1 MNAINS
7 WSKKLGQMVL
17 TFVRNHKRI
26 LIEVFSVVAF
36 FVFITL
42 SINKCTYYKNV
53 NDKNIIAL
61 TDSVKYYKGKY
72 GNEVAKK
79 TMVETDCKNLQ
90 NINDSLYRMIQSMQ
104 VKKPDIVIGGSTS
117 IDNGKHDTVWVPTVT
132 EITSKNIYRKFDFSN
147 QYRELVGN
155 VNYTND
161 TLGLHIEKD
170 RIQFKYALAIKDNAV
185 YMTSDNP
192 YVKFNSITGLTIPKQ
207 KKEKKF
213 GIGPSVFGG
222 YSNKGFVYGVGI
234 GLQYNL
240 ISFWKFLKIVLYL
253 NRIKIEWIIMD
264 KLTDMDKFLMLYFIF
279 WWIVDI
285 RFYPYFVKSLPSTD
299 EFNLTNIFRK
309 QYEKYLDV

>member
-1 MNAINS
+1 MNAIS
-7 WSKKLGQMVL
+7 LWSKKLGQMVL

-61 TDSVKYYKGKY
+61 TDSVNYYKGKY

-79 TMVETDCKNLQ
+79 TMIETDCKNLQ
-90 NINDSLYRMIQSMQ
+90 IINDSLYRMIQNMQ
-104 VKKPDIVIGGSTS
+104 VKKPDIVIGGSTL
-117 IDNGKHDTVWVPTVT
+117 IDNGKYDTVWVPTVT

-147 QYRELVGN
+147 QYRELIGN
-155 VNYTND
+155 VSYTND
-161 TLGLHIEKD
+161 TLGLYIEKD
-170 RIQFKYALAIKDNAV
+170 RIQFKYALAVKDNVV

-192 YVKFNSITGLTIPKQ
+192 YVKFNSITGLKIPKQ

-222 YSNKGFVYGVGI
+222 YSNKGFVYGIGI

-240 ISFWKFLKIVLYL
+240 ISF
-253 NRIKIEWIIMD
+253 
-264 KLTDMDKFLMLYFIF
+264 
-279 WWIVDI
+279 
-285 RFYPYFVKSLPSTD
+285 
-299 EFNLTNIFRK
+299 
-309 QYEKYLDV
+309 

>member
-7 WSKKLGQMVL
+7 WNKLMWQ
-17 TFVRNHKRI
+17 TATSFVRNHKRI

-36 FVFITL
+36 FVFISL
-42 SINKCTYYKNV
+42 SINKCTYYKNA
-53 NDKNIIAL
+53 NDNNIIAL

-72 GNEVAKK
+72 SNEVAKK
-79 TMVETDCKNLQ
+79 TMVEADYKNLQ

-104 VKKPDIVIGGSTS
+104 VKKPDMVIGGSTS
-117 IDNGKHDTVWVPTVT
+117 IDNGNHDTIYIPTVT

-147 QYRELVGN
+147 QYRELTGN
-155 VNYTND
+155 VSYTND

-170 RIQFKYALAIKDNAV
+170 RIQFKYALAVKDNAV

-213 GIGPSVFGG
+213 GIGPSVFSG

-234 GLQYNL
+234 GLQYN
-240 ISFWKFLKIVLYL
+240 
-253 NRIKIEWIIMD
+253 
-264 KLTDMDKFLMLYFIF
+264 FINF
-279 WWIVDI
+279 
-285 RFYPYFVKSLPSTD
+285 
-299 EFNLTNIFRK
+299 
-309 QYEKYLDV
+309 

>member
-1 MNAINS
+1 MNAIS
-7 WSKKLGQMVL
+7 LWSKKLGQMVL

-36 FVFITL
+36 FVFMTL

-79 TMVETDCKNLQ
+79 TMIETDCKNLQ
-90 NINDSLYRMIQSMQ
+90 IINDSLYRMIQSMQ
-104 VKKPDIVIGGSTS
+104 VKKPDIVIGGSTL
-117 IDNGKHDTVWVPTVT
+117 IDNGKHDTVYIPTVT

-147 QYRELVGN
+147 QYRELTGN
-155 VNYTND
+155 VSYTND
-161 TLGLHIEKD
+161 TLGLYIEND
-170 RIQFKYALAIKDNAV
+170 IMQFKYALAIKDNVV

-207 KKEKKF
+207 KKENKF

-222 YSNKGFVYGVGI
+222 YSNKGFVYGIGI

-240 ISFWKFLKIVLYL
+240 ISF
-253 NRIKIEWIIMD
+253 
-264 KLTDMDKFLMLYFIF
+264 
-279 WWIVDI
+279 
-285 RFYPYFVKSLPSTD
+285 
-299 EFNLTNIFRK
+299 
-309 QYEKYLDV
+309 

>member
-1 MNAINS
+1 MNAIS
-7 WSKKLGQMVL
+7 LWSKKLGQMVL

-79 TMVETDCKNLQ
+79 TMIETDCKNLQ
-90 NINDSLYRMIQSMQ
+90 IINDSLYRMIQSMQ

-117 IDNGKHDTVWVPTVT
+117 IDNGKHDTVYIPTVT

-147 QYRELVGN
+147 QYRELTGN
-155 VNYTND
+155 VSYIND

-170 RIQFKYALAIKDNAV
+170 RIQFKYALAVKDNVV

-222 YSNKGFVYGVGI
+222 YSNKGFVYGIGI

-240 ISFWKFLKIVLYL
+240 ISF
-253 NRIKIEWIIMD
+253 
-264 KLTDMDKFLMLYFIF
+264 
-279 WWIVDI
+279 
-285 RFYPYFVKSLPSTD
+285 
-299 EFNLTNIFRK
+299 
-309 QYEKYLDV
+309 

>member
-1 MNAINS
+1 MNAISS

-36 FVFITL
+36 FVFMTL

-53 NDKNIIAL
+53 NNKNIIAL

-79 TMVETDCKNLQ
+79 TMIETDCKNLQ
-90 NINDSLYRMIQSMQ
+90 IINDSLYKMIQSMQ

-117 IDNGKHDTVWVPTVT
+117 IDNGKHDTVYIPTVT

-147 QYRELVGN
+147 QYRELTGN
-155 VNYTND
+155 VSYTND
-161 TLGLHIEKD
+161 TLGLYIEKD
-170 RIQFKYALAIKDNAV
+170 RMQFKYALAVKDNVV

-222 YSNKGFVYGVGI
+222 YSNKGFVYGIGI
-234 GLQYNL
+234 GLQYN
-240 ISFWKFLKIVLYL
+240 
-253 NRIKIEWIIMD
+253 
-264 KLTDMDKFLMLYFIF
+264 FINF
-279 WWIVDI
+279 
-285 RFYPYFVKSLPSTD
+285 
-299 EFNLTNIFRK
+299 
-309 QYEKYLDV
+309 

>member
-1 MNAINS
+1 MNAIS
-7 WSKKLGQMVL
+7 LWSKKLGQMVL

-61 TDSVKYYKGKY
+61 NDSVNYYKGKY

-79 TMVETDCKNLQ
+79 TMIETDCKNLQ
-90 NINDSLYRMIQSMQ
+90 IINDSLYRMIQSMQ
-104 VKKPDIVIGGSTS
+104 VKKPDIVIGGSSS

-132 EITSKNIYRKFDFSN
+132 EINSKNIYRKFDFSN
-147 QYRELVGN
+147 QYRELTGN
-155 VNYTND
+155 VSYTND
-161 TLGLHIEKD
+161 TLGLYIEKD
-170 RIQFKYALAIKDNAV
+170 IMQFKYALAVKDNVV

-222 YSNKGFVYGVGI
+222 YSNKGFVYGIGI
-234 GLQYNL
+234 GLQYN
-240 ISFWKFLKIVLYL
+240 
-253 NRIKIEWIIMD
+253 
-264 KLTDMDKFLMLYFIF
+264 FINF
-279 WWIVDI
+279 
-285 RFYPYFVKSLPSTD
+285 
-299 EFNLTNIFRK
+299 
-309 QYEKYLDV
+309 

>member
-1 MNAINS
+1 MNAIS
-7 WSKKLGQMVL
+7 LWSKKLGQMVL

-26 LIEVFSVVAF
+26 LIEVFSVIAF

-79 TMVETDCKNLQ
+79 TMIETDCKNLQ

-104 VKKPDIVIGGSTS
+104 VKKPDIVIGGSSS

-147 QYRELVGN
+147 QYRELTGN
-155 VNYTND
+155 VSYTND
-161 TLGLHIEKD
+161 TLGLYIEKD
-170 RIQFKYALAIKDNAV
+170 IMQFKYALAIKDNVV

-207 KKEKKF
+207 KKENKF

-222 YSNKGFVYGVGI
+222 YSNKGFVYGIGI

-240 ISFWKFLKIVLYL
+240 ISF
-253 NRIKIEWIIMD
+253 
-264 KLTDMDKFLMLYFIF
+264 
-279 WWIVDI
+279 
-285 RFYPYFVKSLPSTD
+285 
-299 EFNLTNIFRK
+299 
-309 QYEKYLDV
+309 

>member
-1 MNAINS
+1 MNAINL

-36 FVFITL
+36 FVFITW

-61 TDSVKYYKGKY
+61 TDSVNYYKGKY

-79 TMVETDCKNLQ
+79 TMIETDCKNLQ
-90 NINDSLYRMIQSMQ
+90 IINDSLYRMIQSMQ

-117 IDNGKHDTVWVPTVT
+117 IDNGKHDTIYIPTVT
-132 EITSKNIYRKFDFSN
+132 EIASKNIYRKFDFSN
-147 QYRELVGN
+147 QYRELTGN
-155 VNYTND
+155 VSYTND
-161 TLGLHIEKD
+161 TLGLYIEKD
-170 RIQFKYALAIKDNAV
+170 IMQFKYALAVKDNVV

-192 YVKFNSITGLTIPKQ
+192 YVKFNSITGLKIPKQ

-222 YSNKGFVYGVGI
+222 YSNKGFVYGIGI

-240 ISFWKFLKIVLYL
+240 ISF
-253 NRIKIEWIIMD
+253 
-264 KLTDMDKFLMLYFIF
+264 
-279 WWIVDI
+279 
-285 RFYPYFVKSLPSTD
+285 
-299 EFNLTNIFRK
+299 
-309 QYEKYLDV
+309 

>member
-1 MNAINS
+1 MNAIS
-7 WSKKLGQMVL
+7 LWSKKLGQMVL

-36 FVFITL
+36 LVFITL

-79 TMVETDCKNLQ
+79 TMIETDCKNLQ
-90 NINDSLYRMIQSMQ
+90 IINDSLYRMIQSMQ

-147 QYRELVGN
+147 QYRELTGN
-155 VNYTND
+155 VSYTND

-170 RIQFKYALAIKDNAV
+170 ITQFKYALAVKDNVV

-192 YVKFNSITGLTIPKQ
+192 YVKFNSITGLKIPKQ
-207 KKEKKF
+207 KEEKKF

-222 YSNKGFVYGVGI
+222 YSNKGFVYGIGI

-240 ISFWKFLKIVLYL
+240 ISF
-253 NRIKIEWIIMD
+253 
-264 KLTDMDKFLMLYFIF
+264 
-279 WWIVDI
+279 
-285 RFYPYFVKSLPSTD
+285 
-299 EFNLTNIFRK
+299 
-309 QYEKYLDV
+309 

>member
-42 SINKCTYYKNV
+42 SINKCTYYKNA
-53 NDKNIIAL
+53 NDNNIIAL

-79 TMVETDCKNLQ
+79 TMVEADYKNLQ

-117 IDNGKHDTVWVPTVT
+117 IDNGKHDTIYIPTVT

-147 QYRELVGN
+147 QYRELTGN

-170 RIQFKYALAIKDNAV
+170 RIQFKYALAVKDNVV

-213 GIGPSVFGG
+213 GIGPSVFSG
-222 YSNKGFVYGVGI
+222 YSNKGFVYGIGI

-240 ISFWKFLKIVLYL
+240 ISF
-253 NRIKIEWIIMD
+253 
-264 KLTDMDKFLMLYFIF
+264 
-279 WWIVDI
+279 
-285 RFYPYFVKSLPSTD
+285 
-299 EFNLTNIFRK
+299 
-309 QYEKYLDV
+309 

>member
-1 MNAINS
+1 MNAIS
-7 WSKKLGQMVL
+7 LWSKKLGQMVL

-36 FVFITL
+36 FIFVTL

-53 NDKNIIAL
+53 NNKNIIAL

-79 TMVETDCKNLQ
+79 TMIETDCKNLQ

-104 VKKPDIVIGGSTS
+104 VKKPDIVIGGSSS
-117 IDNGKHDTVWVPTVT
+117 IDNGKHDTVYIPTVT

-147 QYRELVGN
+147 QYRELTGN

-170 RIQFKYALAIKDNAV
+170 RIQFKYALAVKDNVV

-213 GIGPSVFGG
+213 GIGPSIFGG

-234 GLQYNL
+234 GLQYNF
-240 ISFWKFLKIVLYL
+240 ISF
-253 NRIKIEWIIMD
+253 
-264 KLTDMDKFLMLYFIF
+264 
-279 WWIVDI
+279 
-285 RFYPYFVKSLPSTD
+285 
-299 EFNLTNIFRK
+299 
-309 QYEKYLDV
+309 

>member
-1 MNAINS
+1 MNAISS
-7 WSKKLGQMVL
+7 WNKLMWQ
-17 TFVRNHKRI
+17 TATSFVRNHKRI

-36 FVFITL
+36 FVFMTL

-53 NDKNIIAL
+53 NNKNIIAL
-61 TDSVKYYKGKY
+61 TDSVNYYKGKY

-79 TMVETDCKNLQ
+79 TMIETDCKNLQ

-104 VKKPDIVIGGSTS
+104 VKKPDIAIGGSTS
-117 IDNGKHDTVWVPTVT
+117 IDNGKHDTVYIPTVT

-147 QYRELVGN
+147 QYRELTGN

-222 YSNKGFVYGVGI
+222 YSNKGFVYGIGI

-240 ISFWKFLKIVLYL
+240 ISF
-253 NRIKIEWIIMD
+253 
-264 KLTDMDKFLMLYFIF
+264 
-279 WWIVDI
+279 
-285 RFYPYFVKSLPSTD
+285 
-299 EFNLTNIFRK
+299 
-309 QYEKYLDV
+309 

>member
-1 MNAINS
+1 MNAINL

-53 NDKNIIAL
+53 NNKNIIAL

-79 TMVETDCKNLQ
+79 TMIETDCKNLQ
-90 NINDSLYRMIQSMQ
+90 IINDSLYRMIQSMQ
-104 VKKPDIVIGGSTS
+104 VKKPDMVIGGSTS

-147 QYRELVGN
+147 QYRDLTGN
-155 VNYTND
+155 VSYTND
-161 TLGLHIEKD
+161 TLGLYIEKD
-170 RIQFKYALAIKDNAV
+170 IMQFKYALAVKDNVV

-222 YSNKGFVYGVGI
+222 YSNKGFVYGIGI

-240 ISFWKFLKIVLYL
+240 ISF
-253 NRIKIEWIIMD
+253 
-264 KLTDMDKFLMLYFIF
+264 
-279 WWIVDI
+279 
-285 RFYPYFVKSLPSTD
+285 
-299 EFNLTNIFRK
+299 
-309 QYEKYLDV
+309 

>member
-1 MNAINS
+1 MNAISS

-36 FVFITL
+36 FVFITW

-61 TDSVKYYKGKY
+61 TDSVNYYKGKY

-79 TMVETDCKNLQ
+79 TMIETDCKNLQ
-90 NINDSLYRMIQSMQ
+90 IINDSLYRMIQSMQ

-117 IDNGKHDTVWVPTVT
+117 IDNGKHDTVYIPTVT

-147 QYRELVGN
+147 QYRELTGN
-155 VNYTND
+155 VSYTND
-161 TLGLHIEKD
+161 TLGLYIEKD
-170 RIQFKYALAIKDNAV
+170 IMQFKYALAIKDNVV

-207 KKEKKF
+207 KKENKF

-222 YSNKGFVYGVGI
+222 YSNKGFVYGIGI
-234 GLQYNL
+234 GLQYN
-240 ISFWKFLKIVLYL
+240 
-253 NRIKIEWIIMD
+253 
-264 KLTDMDKFLMLYFIF
+264 FINF
-279 WWIVDI
+279 
-285 RFYPYFVKSLPSTD
+285 
-299 EFNLTNIFRK
+299 
-309 QYEKYLDV
+309 

>member
-1 MNAINS
+1 MNAIS
-7 WSKKLGQMVL
+7 LWSKKLGQMVL

-36 FVFITL
+36 FIFITL
-42 SINKCTYYKNV
+42 SINKCTYYKNI

-61 TDSVKYYKGKY
+61 TDSVNYYKGKY

-79 TMVETDCKNLQ
+79 TMIETDCKNLQ
-90 NINDSLYRMIQSMQ
+90 IINDSLYRMIQSMQ

-147 QYRELVGN
+147 QYRELTGN
-155 VNYTND
+155 VSYTND
-161 TLGLHIEKD
+161 TLGLYIEKD
-170 RIQFKYALAIKDNAV
+170 IMQFKYVLAVKDNVV

-222 YSNKGFVYGVGI
+222 YNNKGFVYGIGI
-234 GLQYNL
+234 GLQYN
-240 ISFWKFLKIVLYL
+240 
-253 NRIKIEWIIMD
+253 
-264 KLTDMDKFLMLYFIF
+264 FINF
-279 WWIVDI
+279 
-285 RFYPYFVKSLPSTD
+285 
-299 EFNLTNIFRK
+299 
-309 QYEKYLDV
+309 

>member
-1 MNAINS
+1 MNAIS
-7 WSKKLGQMVL
+7 LWSKKLGQMVL
-17 TFVRNHKRI
+17 TFIRNHKRI

-36 FVFITL
+36 FVFIAL

-79 TMVETDCKNLQ
+79 TMIETDCKNLQ
-90 NINDSLYRMIQSMQ
+90 IINDSLYRMIQSMQ

-117 IDNGKHDTVWVPTVT
+117 IDNGKHDTVWIPTVT
-132 EITSKNIYRKFDFSN
+132 EITSKNIYRKFDFST
-147 QYRELVGN
+147 QYRELTGN
-155 VNYTND
+155 VSYTND

-170 RIQFKYALAIKDNAV
+170 RIQFKYALAVKDNVV

-222 YSNKGFVYGVGI
+222 YSNKGFVYGIGI

-240 ISFWKFLKIVLYL
+240 ISF
-253 NRIKIEWIIMD
+253 
-264 KLTDMDKFLMLYFIF
+264 
-279 WWIVDI
+279 
-285 RFYPYFVKSLPSTD
+285 
-299 EFNLTNIFRK
+299 
-309 QYEKYLDV
+309 

>member
-79 TMVETDCKNLQ
+79 TMIETDCKNLQ

-104 VKKPDIVIGGSTS
+104 VKKPDMVIGGSTS
-117 IDNGKHDTVWVPTVT
+117 IDNGKHDTVWVLSTSTADVSATGVT

-147 QYRELVGN
+147 QYRELTGN

-170 RIQFKYALAIKDNAV
+170 RIQFKYALAVKDNAV

-234 GLQYNL
+234 GLQYN
-240 ISFWKFLKIVLYL
+240 
-253 NRIKIEWIIMD
+253 
-264 KLTDMDKFLMLYFIF
+264 FINF
-279 WWIVDI
+279 
-285 RFYPYFVKSLPSTD
+285 
-299 EFNLTNIFRK
+299 
-309 QYEKYLDV
+309 

>member
-1 MNAINS
+1 MNAISS

-36 FVFITL
+36 FVFITW
-42 SINKCTYYKNV
+42 SINKCTYYKTV

-61 TDSVKYYKGKY
+61 TDSVNYYKGKY

-79 TMVETDCKNLQ
+79 TMIETDCKNLQ
-90 NINDSLYRMIQSMQ
+90 IINDSLYRMIQSMQ

-117 IDNGKHDTVWVPTVT
+117 IDNGKHDTVYIPTVT

-147 QYRELVGN
+147 QYRELTGN
-155 VNYTND
+155 VSYTND
-161 TLGLHIEKD
+161 TLGLYIEKD
-170 RIQFKYALAIKDNAV
+170 IMQFKYALAVKDNVV

-222 YSNKGFVYGVGI
+222 YSNKGFVYGIGI

-240 ISFWKFLKIVLYL
+240 ISF
-253 NRIKIEWIIMD
+253 
-264 KLTDMDKFLMLYFIF
+264 
-279 WWIVDI
+279 
-285 RFYPYFVKSLPSTD
+285 
-299 EFNLTNIFRK
+299 
-309 QYEKYLDV
+309 

>member
-1 MNAINS
+1 MNAIS
-7 WSKKLGQMVL
+7 LWSKKLGQMVL

-61 TDSVKYYKGKY
+61 TDSVNYYKGKY

-79 TMVETDCKNLQ
+79 TMIETDCKNLQ
-90 NINDSLYRMIQSMQ
+90 IINDSLYRMIQSMQ
-104 VKKPDIVIGGSTS
+104 VKKPDMVIGGSTS

-132 EITSKNIYRKFDFSN
+132 EITSKNIYKKFDFSN
-147 QYRELVGN
+147 QYRELTGN
-155 VNYTND
+155 VSYTND
-161 TLGLHIEKD
+161 TLGLYIEKD
-170 RIQFKYALAIKDNAV
+170 IMQFKYALAVKDNVV

-192 YVKFNSITGLTIPKQ
+192 YVKFNSITGLKIPKQ

-222 YSNKGFVYGVGI
+222 YSNKGFVYGIGI
-234 GLQYNL
+234 GLQYN
-240 ISFWKFLKIVLYL
+240 
-253 NRIKIEWIIMD
+253 
-264 KLTDMDKFLMLYFIF
+264 FINF
-279 WWIVDI
+279 
-285 RFYPYFVKSLPSTD
+285 
-299 EFNLTNIFRK
+299 
-309 QYEKYLDV
+309 

>member
-1 MNAINS
+1 MNAINL

-61 TDSVKYYKGKY
+61 TDSVNYYKGKY

-79 TMVETDCKNLQ
+79 TMIETDCKNLQ
-90 NINDSLYRMIQSMQ
+90 IINDSLYRMIQSMQ

-147 QYRELVGN
+147 QYRDLTGN
-155 VNYTND
+155 VSYTND
-161 TLGLHIEKD
+161 TLGLYIEKD
-170 RIQFKYALAIKDNAV
+170 IMQFKYALAVKDNVV

-192 YVKFNSITGLTIPKQ
+192 YVKFNSITGLKIPKQ

-222 YSNKGFVYGVGI
+222 YSNKGFVYGIGI
-234 GLQYNL
+234 GLQYN
-240 ISFWKFLKIVLYL
+240 
-253 NRIKIEWIIMD
+253 
-264 KLTDMDKFLMLYFIF
+264 FINF
-279 WWIVDI
+279 
-285 RFYPYFVKSLPSTD
+285 
-299 EFNLTNIFRK
+299 
-309 QYEKYLDV
+309 

>member
-1 MNAINS
+1 MNAIS
-7 WSKKLGQMVL
+7 LWSKKLGQMVL

-26 LIEVFSVVAF
+26 FIEVFSVVAF

-61 TDSVKYYKGKY
+61 NDSVNYYKGKY

-79 TMVETDCKNLQ
+79 TMIETDCKNLQ
-90 NINDSLYRMIQSMQ
+90 IINDSLYRMIQSMQ

-147 QYRELVGN
+147 QYRELTGN
-155 VNYTND
+155 VSYTND
-161 TLGLHIEKD
+161 TLGLYIEKD
-170 RIQFKYALAIKDNAV
+170 RMQFKYALAVKDNVV

-213 GIGPSVFGG
+213 GIGPSLFGG
-222 YSNKGFVYGVGI
+222 YSNKGFVYGIGI
-234 GLQYNL
+234 GLQYN
-240 ISFWKFLKIVLYL
+240 
-253 NRIKIEWIIMD
+253 
-264 KLTDMDKFLMLYFIF
+264 FINF
-279 WWIVDI
+279 
-285 RFYPYFVKSLPSTD
+285 
-299 EFNLTNIFRK
+299 
-309 QYEKYLDV
+309 

>member
-1 MNAINS
+1 MNAISS

-36 FVFITL
+36 FVFITW
-42 SINKCTYYKNV
+42 SINKCTYYKTV

-61 TDSVKYYKGKY
+61 TDSVNYYKGKY

-79 TMVETDCKNLQ
+79 TMIETDCKNLQ
-90 NINDSLYRMIQSMQ
+90 IINDSLYRMVQSMQ

-117 IDNGKHDTVWVPTVT
+117 IDNGKRDTVYIPTVT

-147 QYRELVGN
+147 QYRELTGN
-155 VNYTND
+155 VSYTND
-161 TLGLHIEKD
+161 TLGLYIEKD
-170 RIQFKYALAIKDNAV
+170 RMQFKYALAVKDNVV

-222 YSNKGFVYGVGI
+222 YSNKGFVYGIGI
-234 GLQYNL
+234 GLQYN
-240 ISFWKFLKIVLYL
+240 
-253 NRIKIEWIIMD
+253 
-264 KLTDMDKFLMLYFIF
+264 FINF
-279 WWIVDI
+279 
-285 RFYPYFVKSLPSTD
+285 
-299 EFNLTNIFRK
+299 
-309 QYEKYLDV
+309 

>member
-1 MNAINS
+1 MNAIS
-7 WSKKLGQMVL
+7 LWSKKLGQMVL

-42 SINKCTYYKNV
+42 SINKCTYYKNT

-72 GNEVAKK
+72 DNEVAKK
-79 TMVETDCKNLQ
+79 TMIETDYKNLQ
-90 NINDSLYRMIQSMQ
+90 IINDSLYRMIQSMQ
-104 VKKPDIVIGGSTS
+104 VKKPDMVIGGSTS

-132 EITSKNIYRKFDFSN
+132 EITSKNIYKKFDFSN
-147 QYRELVGN
+147 QYRELTGN
-155 VNYTND
+155 VSYTND
-161 TLGLHIEKD
+161 TLGLYIEKD
-170 RIQFKYALAIKDNAV
+170 RMQFKYALAVKDNVV

-222 YSNKGFVYGVGI
+222 YSNKGFVYGIGI
-234 GLQYNL
+234 GLQYN
-240 ISFWKFLKIVLYL
+240 
-253 NRIKIEWIIMD
+253 
-264 KLTDMDKFLMLYFIF
+264 FINF
-279 WWIVDI
+279 
-285 RFYPYFVKSLPSTD
+285 
-299 EFNLTNIFRK
+299 
-309 QYEKYLDV
+309 

>member
-79 TMVETDCKNLQ
+79 TMIETDCKNLQ

-104 VKKPDIVIGGSTS
+104 VKKPDMVIGGSTS
-117 IDNGKHDTVWVPTVT
+117 IDNGKHDTVWVLSASTADVSATGVT

-147 QYRELVGN
+147 QYRELTGN

-170 RIQFKYALAIKDNAV
+170 RIQFKYALAVKDNAV

-234 GLQYNL
+234 GLQYN
-240 ISFWKFLKIVLYL
+240 
-253 NRIKIEWIIMD
+253 
-264 KLTDMDKFLMLYFIF
+264 FINF
-279 WWIVDI
+279 
-285 RFYPYFVKSLPSTD
+285 
-299 EFNLTNIFRK
+299 
-309 QYEKYLDV
+309 

>member
-1 MNAINS
+1 MNAIS
-7 WSKKLGQMVL
+7 LWSKKLGQMVL

-61 TDSVKYYKGKY
+61 TDSVNYYKGKY

-79 TMVETDCKNLQ
+79 TMIETDCKNLQ
-90 NINDSLYRMIQSMQ
+90 IINDSLYRMIQSMQ

-117 IDNGKHDTVWVPTVT
+117 IDNGKHDTIWVPTVT

-147 QYRELVGN
+147 QYRELTGN
-155 VNYTND
+155 VSYTND
-161 TLGLHIEKD
+161 TLGLYIEKD
-170 RIQFKYALAIKDNAV
+170 RMQFKYALAVKDNVV

-222 YSNKGFVYGVGI
+222 YSNKGFVYGIGI
-234 GLQYNL
+234 GLQYN
-240 ISFWKFLKIVLYL
+240 
-253 NRIKIEWIIMD
+253 
-264 KLTDMDKFLMLYFIF
+264 FINF
-279 WWIVDI
+279 
-285 RFYPYFVKSLPSTD
+285 
-299 EFNLTNIFRK
+299 
-309 QYEKYLDV
+309 

>member
-1 MNAINS
+1 MNAINL

-53 NDKNIIAL
+53 NDKNIISL
-61 TDSVKYYKGKY
+61 TDSVNYYKGKY

-79 TMVETDCKNLQ
+79 TMIETDCKNLQ
-90 NINDSLYRMIQSMQ
+90 IINDSLYRMIQSMQ

-147 QYRELVGN
+147 QYRELTGN
-155 VNYTND
+155 LSYTND
-161 TLGLHIEKD
+161 TLGLYIEKD
-170 RIQFKYALAIKDNAV
+170 IMQFKYALAVKDNAV

-192 YVKFNSITGLTIPKQ
+192 YVKFNSITGLKIPKQ

-222 YSNKGFVYGVGI
+222 YSNKGFVYGIGI
-234 GLQYNL
+234 GLQYN
-240 ISFWKFLKIVLYL
+240 
-253 NRIKIEWIIMD
+253 
-264 KLTDMDKFLMLYFIF
+264 FINF
-279 WWIVDI
+279 
-285 RFYPYFVKSLPSTD
+285 
-299 EFNLTNIFRK
+299 
-309 QYEKYLDV
+309 

>member
-1 MNAINS
+1 MNAINL

-79 TMVETDCKNLQ
+79 TMIETDCKNLQ
-90 NINDSLYRMIQSMQ
+90 IINDSLYRMIQSMQ
-104 VKKPDIVIGGSTS
+104 VKKPDVVIGGSTS

-147 QYRELVGN
+147 QYRELTGN
-155 VNYTND
+155 VSYTND
-161 TLGLHIEKD
+161 TLGLYIEKD
-170 RIQFKYALAIKDNAV
+170 IMQFKYALAVKDNVV

-192 YVKFNSITGLTIPKQ
+192 YVKFNSITGLKIPKQ

-222 YSNKGFVYGVGI
+222 YSNKGFVYGIGI
-234 GLQYNL
+234 GLQYNF
-240 ISFWKFLKIVLYL
+240 ISF
-253 NRIKIEWIIMD
+253 
-264 KLTDMDKFLMLYFIF
+264 
-279 WWIVDI
+279 
-285 RFYPYFVKSLPSTD
+285 
-299 EFNLTNIFRK
+299 
-309 QYEKYLDV
+309 

>member
-1 MNAINS
+1 MNAIS
-7 WSKKLGQMVL
+7 LWSKKLGQMVL

-36 FVFITL
+36 FVFITW

-61 TDSVKYYKGKY
+61 TDSVNYYKGKY

-79 TMVETDCKNLQ
+79 TMIETDCKNLQ
-90 NINDSLYRMIQSMQ
+90 IINDSLYRMIQSMQ

-147 QYRELVGN
+147 QYRELTGN
-155 VNYTND
+155 VSYTND
-161 TLGLHIEKD
+161 TLGLYIEKD
-170 RIQFKYALAIKDNAV
+170 RMQFKYALAVKDNVV

-222 YSNKGFVYGVGI
+222 YSNKGFVYGIGI
-234 GLQYNL
+234 GLQYN
-240 ISFWKFLKIVLYL
+240 
-253 NRIKIEWIIMD
+253 
-264 KLTDMDKFLMLYFIF
+264 FINF
-279 WWIVDI
+279 
-285 RFYPYFVKSLPSTD
+285 
-299 EFNLTNIFRK
+299 
-309 QYEKYLDV
+309 

>member
-1 MNAINS
+1 MNAIS
-7 WSKKLGQMVL
+7 LWSKKLGQMVL
-17 TFVRNHKRI
+17 TFIRNHKRI

-42 SINKCTYYKNV
+42 SINKCSYYKNV

-61 TDSVKYYKGKY
+61 TESVNYYKGKY

-79 TMVETDCKNLQ
+79 TMIETDCKNLQ
-90 NINDSLYRMIQSMQ
+90 IINDSLYRMIQSMQ
-104 VKKPDIVIGGSTS
+104 VKKPDIVIGGSSS
-117 IDNGKHDTVWVPTVT
+117 IDNGKRDTVYIPTVT

-147 QYRELVGN
+147 QYRELTGN
-155 VNYTND
+155 VSYTND
-161 TLGLHIEKD
+161 TLGLYIEKD
-170 RIQFKYALAIKDNAV
+170 RMQFKYALAVKDNVV

-222 YSNKGFVYGVGI
+222 YSNKGFVYGIGI

-240 ISFWKFLKIVLYL
+240 ISF
-253 NRIKIEWIIMD
+253 
-264 KLTDMDKFLMLYFIF
+264 
-279 WWIVDI
+279 
-285 RFYPYFVKSLPSTD
+285 
-299 EFNLTNIFRK
+299 
-309 QYEKYLDV
+309 

>member
-1 MNAINS
+1 MNAISS

-36 FVFITL
+36 FVFINL
-42 SINKCTYYKNV
+42 SINKCSYYKNV

-61 TDSVKYYKGKY
+61 TDSVNYYKGKY

-79 TMVETDCKNLQ
+79 SMIETDCKNLQ
-90 NINDSLYRMIQSMQ
+90 IINDSLYRMVQSMQ

-117 IDNGKHDTVWVPTVT
+117 IDNGKHDTVYIPTVT

-147 QYRELVGN
+147 QYRELTGN
-155 VNYTND
+155 VSYTND
-161 TLGLHIEKD
+161 TLGLYIEKD
-170 RIQFKYALAIKDNAV
+170 RMQFKYALAVKDNVV

-222 YSNKGFVYGVGI
+222 YSNKGFVYGIGI
-234 GLQYNL
+234 GLQYN
-240 ISFWKFLKIVLYL
+240 
-253 NRIKIEWIIMD
+253 
-264 KLTDMDKFLMLYFIF
+264 FINF
-279 WWIVDI
+279 
-285 RFYPYFVKSLPSTD
+285 
-299 EFNLTNIFRK
+299 
-309 QYEKYLDV
+309 

>member
-1 MNAINS
+1 MNAINV

-26 LIEVFSVVAF
+26 FIEVFSVVAF

-61 TDSVKYYKGKY
+61 TDSVNYYKGKY

-79 TMVETDCKNLQ
+79 TMIETDCKNLQ
-90 NINDSLYRMIQSMQ
+90 IINDSLYRMIQSMQ

-147 QYRELVGN
+147 QYRELTGN
-155 VNYTND
+155 VSYAND

-170 RIQFKYALAIKDNAV
+170 IMQFKYALAVKDNVV

-207 KKEKKF
+207 KKAKKF
-213 GIGPSVFGG
+213 RIGPSVFGG
-222 YSNKGFVYGVGI
+222 YSNKGFVYGIGI

-240 ISFWKFLKIVLYL
+240 ISF
-253 NRIKIEWIIMD
+253 
-264 KLTDMDKFLMLYFIF
+264 
-279 WWIVDI
+279 
-285 RFYPYFVKSLPSTD
+285 
-299 EFNLTNIFRK
+299 
-309 QYEKYLDV
+309 

>member
-1 MNAINS
+1 MNAINL

-26 LIEVFSVVAF
+26 FIEVFSVVAF

-61 TDSVKYYKGKY
+61 TDSVNYYKGKY

-79 TMVETDCKNLQ
+79 TMIETDCKNLQ
-90 NINDSLYRMIQSMQ
+90 IINDSLYRMIQSMQ

-147 QYRELVGN
+147 QYRELTGN
-155 VNYTND
+155 VSYTND
-161 TLGLHIEKD
+161 TLGLYIEKD
-170 RIQFKYALAIKDNAV
+170 IMQFKYALAVKDNVV

-192 YVKFNSITGLTIPKQ
+192 YVKFNSITGLKIPKQ

-222 YSNKGFVYGVGI
+222 YSNKGFVYGIGI

-240 ISFWKFLKIVLYL
+240 ISF
-253 NRIKIEWIIMD
+253 
-264 KLTDMDKFLMLYFIF
+264 
-279 WWIVDI
+279 
-285 RFYPYFVKSLPSTD
+285 
-299 EFNLTNIFRK
+299 
-309 QYEKYLDV
+309 

>member
-1 MNAINS
+1 MNAIS
-7 WSKKLGQMVL
+7 LWSKKLGQMVL

-26 LIEVFSVVAF
+26 FIEVFSVVAF
-36 FVFITL
+36 FVFMTL

-61 TDSVKYYKGKY
+61 TDSINYYKGKY

-79 TMVETDCKNLQ
+79 TMIETDCKNLQ

-104 VKKPDIVIGGSTS
+104 VKKPDIVIGGSTL
-117 IDNGKHDTVWVPTVT
+117 IDNGKHDTVYIPTVT

-147 QYRELVGN
+147 QYRELTGN
-155 VNYTND
+155 VSYTND
-161 TLGLHIEKD
+161 TLGLYIEKD
-170 RIQFKYALAIKDNAV
+170 IMQFKYALAIKDNVV

-222 YSNKGFVYGVGI
+222 YGNKGFVYGIGI

-240 ISFWKFLKIVLYL
+240 MNF
-253 NRIKIEWIIMD
+253 
-264 KLTDMDKFLMLYFIF
+264 
-279 WWIVDI
+279 
-285 RFYPYFVKSLPSTD
+285 
-299 EFNLTNIFRK
+299 
-309 QYEKYLDV
+309 

>member
-1 MNAINS
+1 MNAINL

-36 FVFITL
+36 FVFMTL

-79 TMVETDCKNLQ
+79 TMIETDCKNLQ
-90 NINDSLYRMIQSMQ
+90 NINDSLYRMIQNMQ
-104 VKKPDIVIGGSTS
+104 VNKPDIVIGGSTS
-117 IDNGKHDTVWVPTVT
+117 IDNGKHDTVYIPTST

-147 QYRELVGN
+147 KYRELTGN
-155 VNYTND
+155 VSYTND
-161 TLGLHIEKD
+161 TLGLYIEKD
-170 RIQFKYALAIKDNAV
+170 IMQFKYALAVKDNVV

-213 GIGPSVFGG
+213 GIGPSIFGG

-234 GLQYNL
+234 GLQYN
-240 ISFWKFLKIVLYL
+240 
-253 NRIKIEWIIMD
+253 
-264 KLTDMDKFLMLYFIF
+264 FINF
-279 WWIVDI
+279 
-285 RFYPYFVKSLPSTD
+285 
-299 EFNLTNIFRK
+299 
-309 QYEKYLDV
+309 

>member
-1 MNAINS
+1 MNAIS
-7 WSKKLGQMVL
+7 LWSKKLGQMVL

-79 TMVETDCKNLQ
+79 TMIETDCKNLQ
-90 NINDSLYRMIQSMQ
+90 IINDSLYRMIQSMQ
-104 VKKPDIVIGGSTS
+104 VKKPDMVIGGSAS
-117 IDNGKHDTVWVPTVT
+117 IYNGKHDTVWVPTVT

-147 QYRELVGN
+147 QYRELTGN
-155 VNYTND
+155 VSYTND

-170 RIQFKYALAIKDNAV
+170 IMQFKYALAVKDNVV

-222 YSNKGFVYGVGI
+222 YSNRGFVYGIGI

-240 ISFWKFLKIVLYL
+240 ISF
-253 NRIKIEWIIMD
+253 
-264 KLTDMDKFLMLYFIF
+264 
-279 WWIVDI
+279 
-285 RFYPYFVKSLPSTD
+285 
-299 EFNLTNIFRK
+299 
-309 QYEKYLDV
+309 

>member
-1 MNAINS
+1 MNAIS
-7 WSKKLGQMVL
+7 LWSKKLGQMVL

-53 NDKNIIAL
+53 NDKNIIAF

-79 TMVETDCKNLQ
+79 TMIETDCKNLQ
-90 NINDSLYRMIQSMQ
+90 IINDSLYRMIQSMQ
-104 VKKPDIVIGGSTS
+104 VKKPDMVIGGSSS
-117 IDNGKHDTVWVPTVT
+117 IDNGKNDTVWVPTVT

-147 QYRELVGN
+147 QYRELTGN
-155 VNYTND
+155 VSYTND

-170 RIQFKYALAIKDNAV
+170 IMQFKYVLAVKDNVV

-222 YSNKGFVYGVGI
+222 YSNKGFVYGIGI

-240 ISFWKFLKIVLYL
+240 ISF
-253 NRIKIEWIIMD
+253 
-264 KLTDMDKFLMLYFIF
+264 
-279 WWIVDI
+279 
-285 RFYPYFVKSLPSTD
+285 
-299 EFNLTNIFRK
+299 
-309 QYEKYLDV
+309 

>member
-1 MNAINS
+1 MNAINL

-26 LIEVFSVVAF
+26 FIEVFSVVAF

-61 TDSVKYYKGKY
+61 TDSVNYYKGKY

-79 TMVETDCKNLQ
+79 TMIETDCKNLQ
-90 NINDSLYRMIQSMQ
+90 IINDSLYRMIQSMQ

-117 IDNGKHDTVWVPTVT
+117 IDNGKHDTVWLPTVT

-147 QYRELVGN
+147 QYRELTGN
-155 VNYTND
+155 VSYTND

-170 RIQFKYALAIKDNAV
+170 IMHFKYALAVKDNVV

-192 YVKFNSITGLTIPKQ
+192 YVKFNSITGLKIPKQ

-213 GIGPSVFGG
+213 GIGPSIFGG
-222 YSNKGFVYGVGI
+222 YSNKGFVYGIGI
-234 GLQYNL
+234 GLQYN
-240 ISFWKFLKIVLYL
+240 
-253 NRIKIEWIIMD
+253 
-264 KLTDMDKFLMLYFIF
+264 FINF
-279 WWIVDI
+279 
-285 RFYPYFVKSLPSTD
+285 
-299 EFNLTNIFRK
+299 
-309 QYEKYLDV
+309 

>member
-1 MNAINS
+1 MNAISS

-42 SINKCTYYKNV
+42 SINKCSYYKNV

-61 TDSVKYYKGKY
+61 TDSVNYYKGKY

-79 TMVETDCKNLQ
+79 AMIETDCKNLQ
-90 NINDSLYRMIQSMQ
+90 IINDSLYRMIQSMQ
-104 VKKPDIVIGGSTS
+104 VKKPDMVIGGSSS
-117 IDNGKHDTVWVPTVT
+117 IDNGKHDTIWVPTVT

-147 QYRELVGN
+147 QYRELTGN
-155 VNYTND
+155 VSYTND
-161 TLGLHIEKD
+161 TLGLYIEKD
-170 RIQFKYALAIKDNAV
+170 RMQFKYALAVKDNVV

-222 YSNKGFVYGVGI
+222 YSNKGFVYGIGI
-234 GLQYNL
+234 GLQYN
-240 ISFWKFLKIVLYL
+240 
-253 NRIKIEWIIMD
+253 
-264 KLTDMDKFLMLYFIF
+264 FINF
-279 WWIVDI
+279 
-285 RFYPYFVKSLPSTD
+285 
-299 EFNLTNIFRK
+299 
-309 QYEKYLDV
+309 